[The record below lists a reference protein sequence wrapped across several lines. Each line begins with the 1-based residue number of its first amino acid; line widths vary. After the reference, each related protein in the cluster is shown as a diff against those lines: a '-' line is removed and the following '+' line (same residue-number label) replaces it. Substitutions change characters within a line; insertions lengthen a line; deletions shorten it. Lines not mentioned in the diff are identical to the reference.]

1 MNRINHLFQTKKDH
15 ILSIYF
21 TAGYPQLN
29 DTVTIIQELE
39 KAGADLIEIGI
50 PFSDPLAD
58 GPTIQGSAEKAL
70 ENGMTMKLL
79 FEQLKDIRETVK
91 MPLILMGYLNPIWQF
106 GIERFC
112 QQCQAVGIDGLII
125 PDLPMQ
131 EYIDFYKTTFEAHG
145 LHNIFLMTPQTSPD
159 RIHLIDEQGSGF
171 IYMVAAASITG
182 AKRDISKTQIDYFE
196 RTNALNLKLP
206 RLIGFG
212 ISNHETYSKA
222 CQFANG
228 VIIGSA
234 FIRALAKEG
243 ELGDKIG
250 EFVQMV
256 RGEELVNK

>member
-1 MNRINHLFQTKKDH
+1 MNRINNLFQTKKAN

-70 ENGMTMKLL
+70 ENGMNMEVL
-79 FEQLKDIRETVK
+79 FEQLKGIREKVQI
-91 MPLILMGYLNPIWQF
+91 PLILMGYLNPIWQF
-106 GIERFC
+106 GMERFC
-112 QQCQAVGIDGLII
+112 QKCQEVGIDGLII

-131 EYIDFYKTTFEAHG
+131 EYMEFYKETFTKHG
-145 LHNIFLMTPQTSPD
+145 LHNIFLITPQTSTE
-159 RIHLIDEQGSGF
+159 RIRLIDKEGSGF
-171 IYMVAAASITG
+171 IYMVAAAAITG
-182 AKRDISKTQIDYFE
+182 AKNDISQGQVDYFE
-196 RTNALNLKLP
+196 RINALELKHS

-212 ISNHETYSKA
+212 ISNHETYAKA
-222 CQFANG
+222 CQYANG

-234 FIRALAKEG
+234 FIRALAKDG
-243 ELGDKIG
+243 DLGNNISD
-250 EFVQMV
+250 FVQMV
-256 RGEELVNK
+256 RGITAVS